1 MKIDKEY
8 ILSVA
13 KTLLSIDS
21 PTGFTGAAMAK
32 AEELVKE
39 LGLTFEKNNKGA
51 GRVHYPG
58 KTRKIS
64 GLCAHLDTLGLMVRS
79 ISDGGTL
86 GITALGEVIFPTL
99 DGEYCRIHTR
109 DGKVYTGT
117 VLSKSPAW
125 HVFPDANSRVRDA
138 DNMEVRIDEIVKS
151 RDDVVKL
158 GISPGDFICI
168 DPKTEITPAGFIKSR
183 FLDDKLSAAILLGF
197 MKYLKDNN
205 VVPNNDL
212 VFSFSNYEEP
222 GHGMAW
228 LPEGISELMAV
239 DMGCIGDDLSC
250 TEYDVSICAKDSSGP
265 YDYDFTTRLIN
276 LAKTAGISHAVD
288 IYPFYGSDASAALR
302 AGHDVI
308 TALIGPGVTASHGM
322 ERSHMSACEN
332 TFKLLCLYL
341 TTSP

>member
-1 MKIDKEY
+1 MNIDKEY
-8 ILSVA
+8 ILSTA
-13 KTLLSIDS
+13 KTLLLIDS
-21 PTGFTGAAMAK
+21 PTGFTRAAMAK
-32 AEELVKE
+32 VEELVTG

-51 GRVHYPG
+51 GRVRYPG

-125 HVFPDANSRVRDA
+125 HVFDDANSRARDA
-138 DNMEVRIDEIVKS
+138 AGMEVRIDEVVKS
-151 RDDVVKL
+151 KEDVKNL

-168 DPKTEITPAGFIKSR
+168 DPKTEITPSGFIKSR

-228 LPEGISELMAV
+228 LPEGISELLAV

-250 TEYDVSICAKDSSGP
+250 TEYDVSICAKDSGGA
-265 YDYDFTTRLIN
+265 YDYDFTTRLIQ
-276 LAKTAGISHAVD
+276 LAKSNSINHAVD
-288 IYPFYGSDASAALR
+288 IFPFYMSDVCAAQR
-302 AGHDVI
+302 AGHDVTGAI
-308 TALIGPGVTASHGM
+308 IGPGVSASHGM
-322 ERSHMSACEN
+322 ERSHYQAVEA
-332 TFKLLCLYL
+332 TIKLLIAYY
-341 TTSP
+341 TT